1 MGIDNHPPKPT
12 TRWFPPPSTFLSRRS
27 AQSASIA
34 TSPTR
39 TNVSTPAGESPR
51 VLITVSEDVSRDKW
65 LCHRLVSDP
74 TRRPATWCHPDTR
87 LSSSTTSVMSTFSS
101 CTTRP
106 SLPRFRTPFR
116 REREL
121 RLLHARRSSVLRLPT
136 QRPESRSRFRLVV
149 FRLGTLHG
157 ARDCGLS

>member
-12 TRWFPPPSTFLSRRS
+12 TRWFPPPSTFLSWRS

-74 TRRPATWCHPDTR
+74 
-87 LSSSTTSVMSTFSS
+87 
-101 CTTRP
+101 TTRP